1 MKAWRNLIKSYDNVK
16 QSSVNKEKNV
26 DGLGIC
32 VVPATSIGIY
42 IKKTIIPKSIANFN
56 DEVAFQSFN

>member
-1 MKAWRNLIKSYDNVK
+1 MKARRILIKKYDNVK
-16 QSSVNKEKNV
+16 QSSVSKKKNV

-42 IKKTIIPKSIANFN
+42 IYKKNNYTEKHCKF
-56 DEVAFQSFN
+56 

>member
-16 QSSVNKEKNV
+16 QSSVSKEKNV

-32 VVPATSIGIY
+32 VVPATSIGVYINIY
-42 IKKTIIPKSIANFN
+42 IYKNYTERHCKF
-56 DEVAFQSFN
+56 